1 MPGTSLQVFQTGFL
15 FRHEELFSEDLA
27 GPGPRAIGAREQPT
41 IADAT
46 QLRLET
52 P

>member
-1 MPGTSLQVFQTGFL
+1 MPGTSLQVFQAGFL
-15 FRHEELFSEDLA
+15 FRHEELLSKDLA
-27 GPGPRAIGAREQPT
+27 RPRPRGIGAREQPT

-46 QLRLET
+46 HLHLET